1 MKNVLFLLT
10 FIASSFCQKGNA
22 QDFLLNQNR
31 YTPALINPATV
42 GQNEALNLSTYY
54 HNAKFT
60 SAQASSTY
68 HNFGINVDAP
78 VISREKF
85 VLSAGYRYYGS
96 VAGESNF
103 KSEGHLLS
111 TSFSKII
118 ASDKIVHRFSLGIEA
133 GFNMKSIDDK
143 NLRWPIQIGTKGFDP
158 SIPSGEYIADVI
170 NPDFNAGIQYHLF
183 NQNGHN
189 LTFGY
194 AVYHLNRP
202 EISFLS
208 RNVQENYRT
217 NIYLTGGYRMTPK
230 FELHPSFIYVK
241 HGTEEMYNISLGSK
255 YYIQPKSWICLDLGY
270 LQYEQVYAGISGG
283 FKGYTIFGNYGFNM
297 NQTFNR
303 FEGGLRYTFEKVK
316 K

>member
-1 MKNVLFLLT
+1 MKIILSILITLSV
-10 FIASSFCQKGNA
+10 IYCQKGNA
-22 QDFLLNQNR
+22 QDFLLNQNT
-31 YTPALINPATV
+31 YTLVIINPATV

-54 HNAKFT
+54 HNVKFT
-60 SAQASSTY
+60 SAQSSSAY

-85 VLSAGYRYYGS
+85 VISAGYRYYGS

-103 KSEGHLLS
+103 KNEGHLLS
-111 TSFSKII
+111 TSLSKII
-118 ASDKIVHRFSLGIEA
+118 ALDKIVHRFSLGIEA

-143 NLRWPIQIGTKGFDP
+143 NLRWPTQIGPNGFAP

-170 NPDFNAGIQYHLF
+170 NPDFNAGMQYHLST
-183 NQNGHN
+183 QRG
-189 LTFGY
+189 
-194 AVYHLNRP
+194 HLNRP
-202 EISFLS
+202 DISFLS
-208 RNVQENYRT
+208 GHVQENYKT

-283 FKGYTIFGNYGFNM
+283 FKGYTIFWNYGFNM